1 MVLSL
6 LLPATLALSVPPATV
21 VRASLDDAVVV
32 ERARTMTL
40 AEAVAALEANNPD
53 LESTAAALDDAEA
66 VVLSSLAAVKPV
78 VSVST
83 TYTLNND
90 EALLDIGEAF
100 APIGQALEQA
110 TGQPVDLSGGG
121 GGATTI
127 QPRQSLTG
135 GVQVQVPLFAANA
148 YADIKAAR
156 SSVESAEANREAL
169 QVKLRGAMEQ
179 AAWLAGAADAFVGVA
194 ERAVGN
200 AAVHVE
206 RTERLLEAGRATRL
220 SHDQAKLQVLRRQND
235 LLTAKAELEKAQL
248 AMGVMLGLDV
258 PVRIVLPDVV
268 PAASIPDAEDAVRD
282 AYTGRPELAARCADE
297 DAARHRV
304 RSSRMRYAPSLVATF
319 GGNTSTADYV
329 TGLNYAWQAGLS
341 LKWTLY
347 AGGARRAGKQRA
359 EAGLRQAR
367 AQRRKQELDVRQDV
381 LDARRELKLARGK
394 YRLAQEEVDVA
405 RQAAESAERTFAE
418 GLSSSLDVL
427 DALDASFQAELRL
440 EEAKARAAAASVVLD
455 AARGR
460 T

>member
-6 LLPATLALSVPPATV
+6 LLPAALAFSVPPATAARV
-21 VRASLDDAVVV
+21 SLDDAVVV
-32 ERARTMTL
+32 DRARTMTL
-40 AEAVAALEANNPD
+40 QEAVSALEANNPD

-66 VVLSSLAAVKPV
+66 VVISSLAAVKPV

-83 TYTLNND
+83 TYTLNNE
-90 EALLDIGEAF
+90 EARLDMGEAF

-110 TGQPVDLSGGG
+110 TGQPVDLSGG

-156 SSVESAEANREAL
+156 ASVESAAANREAL
-169 QVKLRGAMEQ
+169 QVKLRGALEQ

-200 AAVHVE
+200 AAAHVE

-248 AMGVMLGLDV
+248 AMGIMLGLDV

-268 PAASIPDAEDAVRD
+268 PAAAVPDAEDAVRD
-282 AYTGRPELAARCADE
+282 AFAGRPELEARRADE

-341 LKWTLY
+341 LKWTIY
-347 AGGARRAGKQRA
+347 AGGARRAGKKRA

-367 AQRRKQELDVRQDV
+367 AQRRKQELEVRQDV
-381 LDARRELKLARGK
+381 LDARRELKLARAK
-394 YRLAQEEVDVA
+394 YRLAEEEVEVA
-405 RQAAESAERTFAE
+405 RGAAESAERTFAE

-427 DALDASFQAELRL
+427 DALDASFQAELRM

>member
-6 LLPATLALSVPPATV
+6 LLPAALVLAVPPATAA
-21 VRASLDDAVVV
+21 RISLDDTVVT

-40 AEAVAALEANNPD
+40 QEAVSALEANNPD

-83 TYTLNND
+83 TYTLNNE
-90 EALLDIGEAF
+90 EALLDMGEAF

-110 TGQPVDLSGGG
+110 TGQPVDLSGG

-156 SSVESAEANREAL
+156 ASVESAEANREAL
-169 QVKLRGAMEQ
+169 QVKLRGALEQ

-200 AAVHVE
+200 AAAHVE

-248 AMGVMLGLDV
+248 AMGIMLGLDV

-268 PAASIPDAEDAVRD
+268 PAVAIPDAEDAVRD
-282 AYTGRPELAARCADE
+282 AYAGRPELAARRADE

-341 LKWTLY
+341 LKWTIY

-367 AQRRKQELDVRQDV
+367 AQRRKQELEVRQDV
-381 LDARRELKLARGK
+381 LDARRELKLARAK
-394 YRLAQEEVDVA
+394 YRLAEEEVEVA
-405 RQAAESAERTFAE
+405 RGAAESAERTFAE

-427 DALDASFQAELRL
+427 DALDASFQAELKM